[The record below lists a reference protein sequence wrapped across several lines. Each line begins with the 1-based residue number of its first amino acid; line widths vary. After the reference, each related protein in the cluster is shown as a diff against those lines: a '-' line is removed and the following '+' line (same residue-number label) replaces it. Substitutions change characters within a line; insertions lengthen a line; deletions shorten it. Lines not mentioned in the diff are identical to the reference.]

1 MTKLAEINVTNVLA
15 PRFGRGWHCLGEA
28 ADFRDG
34 KLHTLNIFGTRLLAF
49 ATSTGEISVL
59 DAHCPHMGA
68 DLSTGVI
75 VNDRVVCPF
84 HHWQFDASGKCAEIP
99 YCKRIP
105 PKAKVR
111 TWLTCEENRL
121 LFVWNNPEG
130 KPPAADVVIPH
141 LPEQD
146 SDEWL
151 QSWNMDKLI
160 IETNPRELVDNLVDA
175 QHFGPVHGTPT
186 KYFANVFEG
195 HIAHQIFH
203 GDSENLGGDLV
214 AESAYFGPA
223 THLTRMRAVF
233 DGLEIHSILLNCHVP
248 IDAESF
254 ELRFGCMVKK
264 VPGWTAEQNLALAQ
278 DYVMRNRESF
288 YQDVDIWKS
297 KIRVNNPVLAEGDG
311 PVYQLREWY
320 QQFFTDEAAVPA
332 SMAER
337 REIITVDQR

>member
-1 MTKLAEINVTNVLA
+1 
-15 PRFGRGWHCLGEA
+15 
-28 ADFRDG
+28 
-34 KLHTLNIFGTRLLAF
+34 
-49 ATSTGEISVL
+49 
-59 DAHCPHMGA
+59 
-68 DLSTGVI
+68 
-75 VNDRVVCPF
+75 
-84 HHWQFDASGKCAEIP
+84 
-99 YCKRIP
+99 
-105 PKAKVR
+105 
-111 TWLTCEENRL
+111 
-121 LFVWNNPEG
+121 
-130 KPPAADVVIPH
+130 
-141 LPEQD
+141 
-146 SDEWL
+146 
-151 QSWNMDKLI
+151 
-160 IETNPRELVDNLVDA
+160 
-175 QHFGPVHGTPT
+175 
-186 KYFANVFEG
+186 
-195 HIAHQIFH
+195 
-203 GDSENLGGDLV
+203 
-214 AESAYFGPA
+214 
-223 THLTRMRAVF
+223 MRAVF